1 MQKLQEYDGPKGA
14 DQKDDGPTYY
24 FPLLDSTK
32 CPSYAVERKFDGQ
45 RYGSIEICLLSPDRE
60 LWCACDFRE
69 SYS

>member
-1 MQKLQEYDGPKGA
+1 MMDKDGPKVN
-14 DQKDDGPTYY
+14 DQKDDGPKYY
-24 FPLLDSTK
+24 FPLPNGTA
-32 CPSYAVERKFDGQ
+32 CPPYVEKLVFCNQ